1 MADSKLD
8 PNKSYGWTGKILRV
22 NLTDKTVSVSP
33 TDPYK
38 GYIGGM
44 GLANKIMYDEVA
56 PGTDPL
62 APENKVVFAVGPLT
76 ATGVPLAG
84 RTTIASLS
92 TYTKDHQVVDAH
104 CGGMI
109 GAAIKKAG
117 WDAIVIEGASDEPV
131 YLKIDDDNVE
141 IKPADQVWGLGTRAT
156 TEALSRK
163 EGTDFCVATIGPAGE
178 NLLPYACI
186 INSRN
191 HSAGAGA
198 AAVMGSKKLKA
209 LVVRGTQPIY
219 VANPQEVA
227 DLSDYMLREIVGSN
241 NNHVVPSTQQEWA
254 EYFDKGSR
262 WTAQKGLTWALA
274 EGGPIDTGEPKPGE
288 INTVGYRCMKAFK
301 DEGPEAEKYTI
312 KMDGCHSCPI
322 HCYSDLRVP
331 ASAANGGYEITGN
344 TCVPNFPFTNY
355 MIKILGDNTS
365 VEAGSEDALI
375 WDQVFGSTMDDLGL
389 WCNYGQI
396 YRDIAHCYATGLLQK
411 VLPPEE
417 YAEINWEGFK
427 NNDPSMV
434 PPLLAKIAANDSE
447 IAYIGHGPI
456 VWTER
461 WNDPDWW
468 NTPASTLINVRGWP
482 VHHAHECFGQ
492 VGLLY
497 NMVFNRDDMI
507 HSAVNFQ
514 GCGLPFELK
523 QQIAAEVW
531 GDASAI
537 DPDKNY
543 TPMNEY
549 KANFAWW
556 SIVTDVLHDSLT
568 LCNWVWPMTMSPT
581 KARDYRGDL
590 DLEAKFMKAVTG
602 EDVTTED
609 LYKMGAKITTL
620 QRANTARGMVGANGQ
635 MGTNDFRN
643 VHDVVTEWPFTMDPD
658 IEVFTE
664 GTNKM
669 DKEDFQTA
677 LTMMYECFGWD
688 PELGCPTAECLDYYD
703 MPDVIHG
710 GRPRS
715 PPPSG
720 ITSPDSRPLLT
731 RAPKELPLRERS
743 PRKPVAGAPFL
754 HAPVARGVFLPSEKS
769 AYDIFASRA
778 AGRLRPNSKP
788 DALNRYF
795 LLFWKVSRLKHRS
808 PTHKNVQLI

>member
-38 GYIGGM
+38 EYLGGM
-44 GLANKIMYDEVA
+44 GIANKIMYDEVPA
-56 PGTDPL
+56 GTDPL
-62 APENKVVFAVGPLT
+62 SPENKIVFAVGPLT

-92 TYTKDHQVVDAH
+92 TYTTDHQVVDAH
-104 CGGMI
+104 TGGMI

-131 YLKIDDDNVE
+131 YLKIDDDDVE
-141 IKPADQVWGLGTRAT
+141 IKPADQVWGQGTRAT

-209 LVVRGTQPIY
+209 LVVRGSQPIY
-219 VANPQEVA
+219 VADPQEVA

-531 GDASAI
+531 DDASAI

-556 SIVTDVLHDSLT
+556 FIVTDVLHDSLT

-620 QRANTARGMVGANGQ
+620 QRANTARGMVGTNGQ
-635 MGTNDFRN
+635 MGTDDFRN

-703 MPDVIHG
+703 MPDVKEDLAALG
-710 GRPRS
+710 
-715 PPPSG
+715 
-720 ITSPDSRPLLT
+720 LL
-731 RAPKELPLRERS
+731 
-743 PRKPVAGAPFL
+743 
-754 HAPVARGVFLPSEKS
+754 
-769 AYDIFASRA
+769 
-778 AGRLRPNSKP
+778 P
-788 DALNRYF
+788 DA
-795 LLFWKVSRLKHRS
+795 
-808 PTHKNVQLI
+808 

>member
-191 HSAGAGA
+191 HSAGAGT
-198 AAVMGSKKLKA
+198 AAVLGSKKCKA

-643 VHDVVTEWPFTMDPD
+643 VHDVVTEWPFTIDPD

-703 MPDVIHG
+703 MPDVKEDLAALG
-710 GRPRS
+710 
-715 PPPSG
+715 
-720 ITSPDSRPLLT
+720 LL
-731 RAPKELPLRERS
+731 
-743 PRKPVAGAPFL
+743 
-754 HAPVARGVFLPSEKS
+754 
-769 AYDIFASRA
+769 
-778 AGRLRPNSKP
+778 P
-788 DALNRYF
+788 DA
-795 LLFWKVSRLKHRS
+795 
-808 PTHKNVQLI
+808 

>member
-131 YLKIDDDNVE
+131 YLKIDDDDVE

-191 HSAGAGA
+191 HSAGAGT
-198 AAVMGSKKLKA
+198 AAVLGSKKCKA
-209 LVVRGTQPIY
+209 LVVHGSQPIY
-219 VANPQEVA
+219 VADPQEVA

-703 MPDVIHG
+703 MPDVKEDLAALG
-710 GRPRS
+710 
-715 PPPSG
+715 
-720 ITSPDSRPLLT
+720 LL
-731 RAPKELPLRERS
+731 
-743 PRKPVAGAPFL
+743 
-754 HAPVARGVFLPSEKS
+754 
-769 AYDIFASRA
+769 
-778 AGRLRPNSKP
+778 P
-788 DALNRYF
+788 DA
-795 LLFWKVSRLKHRS
+795 
-808 PTHKNVQLI
+808 

>member
-38 GYIGGM
+38 EYLGGM
-44 GLANKIMYDEVA
+44 GIANKIMYDEVPA
-56 PGTDPL
+56 GTDPL
-62 APENKVVFAVGPLT
+62 SPENKIVFAVGPLT

-92 TYTKDHQVVDAH
+92 TYTTDHQVVDAH
-104 CGGMI
+104 TGGMI
-109 GAAIKKAG
+109 GA
-117 WDAIVIEGASDEPV
+117 
-131 YLKIDDDNVE
+131 
-141 IKPADQVWGLGTRAT
+141 
-156 TEALSRK
+156 
-163 EGTDFCVATIGPAGE
+163 ATIGPAGE

-209 LVVRGTQPIY
+209 LVVRGSQPIY
-219 VANPQEVA
+219 VADPQEVA

-703 MPDVIHG
+703 MPDVKEDLAALG
-710 GRPRS
+710 
-715 PPPSG
+715 
-720 ITSPDSRPLLT
+720 LL
-731 RAPKELPLRERS
+731 
-743 PRKPVAGAPFL
+743 
-754 HAPVARGVFLPSEKS
+754 
-769 AYDIFASRA
+769 
-778 AGRLRPNSKP
+778 P
-788 DALNRYF
+788 DA
-795 LLFWKVSRLKHRS
+795 
-808 PTHKNVQLI
+808 

>member
-191 HSAGAGA
+191 HSAGAGT
-198 AAVMGSKKLKA
+198 AAVLGSKKCKA

-688 PELGCPTAECLDYYD
+688 PELGCPTTECLDYYD
-703 MPDVIHG
+703 MPDVKEDLAALG
-710 GRPRS
+710 
-715 PPPSG
+715 
-720 ITSPDSRPLLT
+720 LL
-731 RAPKELPLRERS
+731 
-743 PRKPVAGAPFL
+743 
-754 HAPVARGVFLPSEKS
+754 
-769 AYDIFASRA
+769 
-778 AGRLRPNSKP
+778 P
-788 DALNRYF
+788 DA
-795 LLFWKVSRLKHRS
+795 
-808 PTHKNVQLI
+808 

>member
-191 HSAGAGA
+191 HSAGAGT
-198 AAVMGSKKLKA
+198 AAVLGSKKCKA

-241 NNHVVPSTQQEWA
+241 NDHVVPSTQQEWA

-703 MPDVIHG
+703 MPDVKEDLAALG
-710 GRPRS
+710 
-715 PPPSG
+715 
-720 ITSPDSRPLLT
+720 LL
-731 RAPKELPLRERS
+731 
-743 PRKPVAGAPFL
+743 
-754 HAPVARGVFLPSEKS
+754 
-769 AYDIFASRA
+769 
-778 AGRLRPNSKP
+778 P
-788 DALNRYF
+788 DA
-795 LLFWKVSRLKHRS
+795 
-808 PTHKNVQLI
+808 

>member
-38 GYIGGM
+38 EYLGGM
-44 GLANKIMYDEVA
+44 GIANKIMYDEVPA
-56 PGTDPL
+56 GTDPL
-62 APENKVVFAVGPLT
+62 SPENKIVFAVGPLT

-92 TYTKDHQVVDAH
+92 TYTTDHQVVDAH
-104 CGGMI
+104 TGGMI

-131 YLKIDDDNVE
+131 YLKIDDDDVE
-141 IKPADQVWGLGTRAT
+141 IKSADQVWGQGTRAT

-209 LVVRGTQPIY
+209 LVVRGSQPIY
-219 VANPQEVA
+219 VADPQEVA

-531 GDASAI
+531 DDASAI

-620 QRANTARGMVGANGQ
+620 QRANTARGMVGTNGQ

-688 PELGCPTAECLDYYD
+688 PELGCPTADCLDYYD
-703 MPDVIHG
+703 MPDVKEDLAALG
-710 GRPRS
+710 
-715 PPPSG
+715 
-720 ITSPDSRPLLT
+720 LL
-731 RAPKELPLRERS
+731 
-743 PRKPVAGAPFL
+743 
-754 HAPVARGVFLPSEKS
+754 
-769 AYDIFASRA
+769 
-778 AGRLRPNSKP
+778 P
-788 DALNRYF
+788 DA
-795 LLFWKVSRLKHRS
+795 
-808 PTHKNVQLI
+808 

>member
-38 GYIGGM
+38 EYLGGM
-44 GLANKIMYDEVA
+44 GIANKIMYDEVPA
-56 PGTDPL
+56 GTDPL
-62 APENKVVFAVGPLT
+62 SPENKIVFAVGPLT

-92 TYTKDHQVVDAH
+92 TYTTDHQVVDAH
-104 CGGMI
+104 TGGMI

-131 YLKIDDDNVE
+131 YLKIDDDDVE
-141 IKPADQVWGLGTRAT
+141 IKPADQVWGQGTRAT

-209 LVVRGTQPIY
+209 LVVRGSQPIY
-219 VANPQEVA
+219 VADPQEVA

-688 PELGCPTAECLDYYD
+688 PDLGCPTAECLDYYD
-703 MPDVIHG
+703 MPDVKEDLAALG
-710 GRPRS
+710 
-715 PPPSG
+715 
-720 ITSPDSRPLLT
+720 LL
-731 RAPKELPLRERS
+731 
-743 PRKPVAGAPFL
+743 
-754 HAPVARGVFLPSEKS
+754 
-769 AYDIFASRA
+769 
-778 AGRLRPNSKP
+778 P
-788 DALNRYF
+788 DA
-795 LLFWKVSRLKHRS
+795 
-808 PTHKNVQLI
+808 

>member
-131 YLKIDDDNVE
+131 YLKIDDDDVE

-191 HSAGAGA
+191 HSAGAGT
-198 AAVMGSKKLKA
+198 AAVLGSKKCKA

-602 EDVTTED
+602 EEVTTED

-703 MPDVIHG
+703 MPDVKEDLAALG
-710 GRPRS
+710 
-715 PPPSG
+715 
-720 ITSPDSRPLLT
+720 LL
-731 RAPKELPLRERS
+731 
-743 PRKPVAGAPFL
+743 
-754 HAPVARGVFLPSEKS
+754 
-769 AYDIFASRA
+769 
-778 AGRLRPNSKP
+778 P
-788 DALNRYF
+788 DA
-795 LLFWKVSRLKHRS
+795 
-808 PTHKNVQLI
+808 

>member
-38 GYIGGM
+38 EYLGGM
-44 GLANKIMYDEVA
+44 GIANKIMYDEVPA
-56 PGTDPL
+56 GTDPL
-62 APENKVVFAVGPLT
+62 SPENKIVFAVGPLT

-92 TYTKDHQVVDAH
+92 TYTTDHHVVDAH
-104 CGGMI
+104 TGGMI

-131 YLKIDDDNVE
+131 YLKIDDDDVE
-141 IKPADQVWGLGTRAT
+141 IKPADQVWGQGTRAT

-209 LVVRGTQPIY
+209 LVVRGSQPIY
-219 VANPQEVA
+219 VADPQEVA

-556 SIVTDVLHDSLT
+556 FIVTDVLHDSLT

-620 QRANTARGMVGANGQ
+620 QRANTARGMVGTNGQ
-635 MGTNDFRN
+635 MGTDDFRN

-703 MPDVIHG
+703 MPDVKEDLAALG
-710 GRPRS
+710 
-715 PPPSG
+715 
-720 ITSPDSRPLLT
+720 LL
-731 RAPKELPLRERS
+731 
-743 PRKPVAGAPFL
+743 
-754 HAPVARGVFLPSEKS
+754 
-769 AYDIFASRA
+769 
-778 AGRLRPNSKP
+778 P
-788 DALNRYF
+788 DA
-795 LLFWKVSRLKHRS
+795 
-808 PTHKNVQLI
+808 

>member
-38 GYIGGM
+38 EYLGGM
-44 GLANKIMYDEVA
+44 GIANKIMYDEVPA
-56 PGTDPL
+56 GTDPL
-62 APENKVVFAVGPLT
+62 SPENKIVFAVGPLT

-92 TYTKDHQVVDAH
+92 TYTTDHQVVDAH
-104 CGGMI
+104 TGGMI

-131 YLKIDDDNVE
+131 YLKIDDDDIE
-141 IKPADQVWGLGTRAT
+141 IKPADQVWGQGTRAT

-209 LVVRGTQPIY
+209 LVVRGSQPIY
-219 VANPQEVA
+219 VADPQEVA

-447 IAYIGHGPI
+447 FAYIGHGPI

-703 MPDVIHG
+703 MPDVKEDLAALG
-710 GRPRS
+710 
-715 PPPSG
+715 
-720 ITSPDSRPLLT
+720 LL
-731 RAPKELPLRERS
+731 
-743 PRKPVAGAPFL
+743 
-754 HAPVARGVFLPSEKS
+754 
-769 AYDIFASRA
+769 
-778 AGRLRPNSKP
+778 P
-788 DALNRYF
+788 DA
-795 LLFWKVSRLKHRS
+795 
-808 PTHKNVQLI
+808 

>member
-38 GYIGGM
+38 EYLGGM
-44 GLANKIMYDEVA
+44 GIANKIMYDEVPA
-56 PGTDPL
+56 GTDPL
-62 APENKVVFAVGPLT
+62 SPENKIVFAVGPLT

-92 TYTKDHQVVDAH
+92 TYTTDHQVVDAH
-104 CGGMI
+104 TGGMI

-209 LVVRGTQPIY
+209 LVVRGSQPIY
-219 VANPQEVA
+219 VADPQEVA

-677 LTMMYECFGWD
+677 LTMMCECFGWD

-703 MPDVIHG
+703 MPDVKEDLAALG
-710 GRPRS
+710 
-715 PPPSG
+715 
-720 ITSPDSRPLLT
+720 LL
-731 RAPKELPLRERS
+731 
-743 PRKPVAGAPFL
+743 
-754 HAPVARGVFLPSEKS
+754 
-769 AYDIFASRA
+769 
-778 AGRLRPNSKP
+778 P
-788 DALNRYF
+788 DA
-795 LLFWKVSRLKHRS
+795 
-808 PTHKNVQLI
+808 

>member
-38 GYIGGM
+38 EYLGGM
-44 GLANKIMYDEVA
+44 GIANKIMYDEVPA
-56 PGTDPL
+56 GTDPL
-62 APENKVVFAVGPLT
+62 SPENKIVFAVGPLT

-92 TYTKDHQVVDAH
+92 TYTTDHQVVDAH
-104 CGGMI
+104 TGGMI

-131 YLKIDDDNVE
+131 YLKIDDDDVE
-141 IKPADQVWGLGTRAT
+141 IKSADQVWGQGTRAT

-209 LVVRGTQPIY
+209 LVVRGSQPIY
-219 VANPQEVA
+219 VADPQEVA

-531 GDASAI
+531 DDASAI

-620 QRANTARGMVGANGQ
+620 QRANTARGMVGTNGQ

-688 PELGCPTAECLDYYD
+688 PRRPSAWTTTTCPT
-703 MPDVIHG
+703 
-710 GRPRS
+710 
-715 PPPSG
+715 
-720 ITSPDSRPLLT
+720 
-731 RAPKELPLRERS
+731 
-743 PRKPVAGAPFL
+743 
-754 HAPVARGVFLPSEKS
+754 
-769 AYDIFASRA
+769 
-778 AGRLRPNSKP
+778 
-788 DALNRYF
+788 
-795 LLFWKVSRLKHRS
+795 
-808 PTHKNVQLI
+808 

>member
-38 GYIGGM
+38 EYLGGM
-44 GLANKIMYDEVA
+44 GIANKIMYDEVPA
-56 PGTDPL
+56 GTDPL
-62 APENKVVFAVGPLT
+62 SPENKIVFAVGPLT

-92 TYTKDHQVVDAH
+92 TYTTDHQVVDAH
-104 CGGMI
+104 TGGMI

-131 YLKIDDDNVE
+131 YLKIDDDDIE
-141 IKPADQVWGLGTRAT
+141 IKPADQVWGQGTRAT

-209 LVVRGTQPIY
+209 LVVRGSQPIY
-219 VANPQEVA
+219 VADPQEVA

-274 EGGPIDTGEPKPGE
+274 EGGAIDTGEPKPGE

-703 MPDVIHG
+703 MPAVKEDLAALG
-710 GRPRS
+710 
-715 PPPSG
+715 
-720 ITSPDSRPLLT
+720 LL
-731 RAPKELPLRERS
+731 
-743 PRKPVAGAPFL
+743 
-754 HAPVARGVFLPSEKS
+754 
-769 AYDIFASRA
+769 
-778 AGRLRPNSKP
+778 P
-788 DALNRYF
+788 DA
-795 LLFWKVSRLKHRS
+795 
-808 PTHKNVQLI
+808 

>member
-38 GYIGGM
+38 EYLGGM
-44 GLANKIMYDEVA
+44 GIANKIMYDEVPA
-56 PGTDPL
+56 GTDPL
-62 APENKVVFAVGPLT
+62 SPENKIVFAVGPLT

-92 TYTKDHQVVDAH
+92 TYTTDHQVVDAH
-104 CGGMI
+104 TGGRI

-131 YLKIDDDNVE
+131 YLKIDDDDVE
-141 IKPADQVWGLGTRAT
+141 IKPADQVWGQGTRAT

-209 LVVRGTQPIY
+209 LVVRGSQPIY
-219 VANPQEVA
+219 VADPQEVA

-703 MPDVIHG
+703 MPDVKEDLAALG
-710 GRPRS
+710 
-715 PPPSG
+715 
-720 ITSPDSRPLLT
+720 LL
-731 RAPKELPLRERS
+731 
-743 PRKPVAGAPFL
+743 
-754 HAPVARGVFLPSEKS
+754 
-769 AYDIFASRA
+769 
-778 AGRLRPNSKP
+778 P
-788 DALNRYF
+788 DA
-795 LLFWKVSRLKHRS
+795 
-808 PTHKNVQLI
+808 

>member
-1 MADSKLD
+1 MADT
-8 PNKSYGWTGKILRV
+8 KSYGWAGKILRV
-22 NLTDKTVSVSP
+22 NLTTGSITTEP
-33 TDPYK
+33 TAPYED
-38 GYIGGM
+38 YIGGM
-44 GLANKIMYDEVA
+44 GLANKIIYDEVA

-62 APENKVVFAVGPLT
+62 SEDAKIVYAVGPLT

-84 RTTIASLS
+84 RTTICFLS
-92 TYTKDHQVVDAH
+92 TYTTDYQVVDAH
-104 CGGMI
+104 CGGMF
-109 GAAIKKAG
+109 GAKVKMAG
-117 WDAIVIEGASDEPV
+117 YDAIIVEGKSDKPV
-131 YLKIDDDNVE
+131 YLNIKNDKVE
-141 IKPADQVWGLGTRAT
+141 IKDGSMVWGLGTRAT
-156 TEALSRK
+156 TEVLNRL
-163 EGTDFCVATIGPAGE
+163 EGVSACVATIGPAGE
-178 NLLPYACI
+178 NLLPYACMM
-186 INSRN
+186 NSRN
-191 HSAGAGA
+191 HSAGAGLGT
-198 AAVMGSKKLKA
+198 VMGSKKLKA
-209 LVVRGTQPIY
+209 LVVEGSGT
-219 VANPQEVA
+219 VNVKDPQALA

-254 EYFDKGSR
+254 EYYDKGTR
-262 WTAQKGLTWALA
+262 WTARKGLYWADA
-274 EGGPIDTGEPKPGE
+274 EGDPIETGEPKPGE
-288 INTVGYRCMKAFK
+288 INTVGYRCMKTTK

-312 KMDGCHSCPI
+312 KMNGCHSCPI
-322 HCYSDLRVP
+322 HCYSDMRVP
-331 ASAANGGYEITGN
+331 NAKKNGGFEITGN

-703 MPDVIHG
+703 MPDVKEDLAAL
-710 GRPRS
+710 S
-715 PPPSG
+715 
-720 ITSPDSRPLLT
+720 LL
-731 RAPKELPLRERS
+731 
-743 PRKPVAGAPFL
+743 
-754 HAPVARGVFLPSEKS
+754 
-769 AYDIFASRA
+769 
-778 AGRLRPNSKP
+778 P
-788 DALNRYF
+788 DA
-795 LLFWKVSRLKHRS
+795 
-808 PTHKNVQLI
+808 

>member
-38 GYIGGM
+38 EYLGGM
-44 GLANKIMYDEVA
+44 GIANKIMYDEVPA
-56 PGTDPL
+56 GTDPL
-62 APENKVVFAVGPLT
+62 SPENKIVFAVGPLT

-92 TYTKDHQVVDAH
+92 TYTTDHQVVDAH
-104 CGGMI
+104 TGGMI

-131 YLKIDDDNVE
+131 YLKIDDDDIE
-141 IKPADQVWGLGTRAT
+141 IKPADQVWGQGTRAT

-209 LVVRGTQPIY
+209 LVVRGSQPIY
-219 VANPQEVA
+219 VADPQEVA
-227 DLSDYMLREIVGSN
+227 DLSDYMLCEIVGSN

-703 MPDVIHG
+703 MPDVKEDLAALG
-710 GRPRS
+710 
-715 PPPSG
+715 
-720 ITSPDSRPLLT
+720 LL
-731 RAPKELPLRERS
+731 
-743 PRKPVAGAPFL
+743 
-754 HAPVARGVFLPSEKS
+754 
-769 AYDIFASRA
+769 
-778 AGRLRPNSKP
+778 P
-788 DALNRYF
+788 DA
-795 LLFWKVSRLKHRS
+795 
-808 PTHKNVQLI
+808 

>member
-38 GYIGGM
+38 EYLGGM
-44 GLANKIMYDEVA
+44 GIANKIMYDEVPA
-56 PGTDPL
+56 GTDPL
-62 APENKVVFAVGPLT
+62 SPENKIVFAVGPLT

-92 TYTKDHQVVDAH
+92 TYTTDHQVVDAH
-104 CGGMI
+104 TGGMI

-131 YLKIDDDNVE
+131 YLKIDDDDVE
-141 IKPADQVWGLGTRAT
+141 IKPADQVWGQGTRAT

-209 LVVRGTQPIY
+209 LVVRGSQPIY
-219 VANPQEVA
+219 VADPQEVA

-355 MIKILGDNTS
+355 MIKILGGNTS

-703 MPDVIHG
+703 MPDVKEDLAALG
-710 GRPRS
+710 
-715 PPPSG
+715 
-720 ITSPDSRPLLT
+720 LL
-731 RAPKELPLRERS
+731 
-743 PRKPVAGAPFL
+743 
-754 HAPVARGVFLPSEKS
+754 
-769 AYDIFASRA
+769 
-778 AGRLRPNSKP
+778 P
-788 DALNRYF
+788 DA
-795 LLFWKVSRLKHRS
+795 
-808 PTHKNVQLI
+808 

>member
-38 GYIGGM
+38 EYLGGM
-44 GLANKIMYDEVA
+44 GIANKIMYDEVPA
-56 PGTDPL
+56 GTDPL
-62 APENKVVFAVGPLT
+62 SPENKIVFAVGPLT

-92 TYTKDHQVVDAH
+92 TYTTDHQVVDAH
-104 CGGMI
+104 TGGMI

-131 YLKIDDDNVE
+131 YLKIDDDDVE
-141 IKPADQVWGLGTRAT
+141 IKPADQVWGQGTRAT

-209 LVVRGTQPIY
+209 LVVRGSQPIY
-219 VANPQEVA
+219 VADPQEVA

-468 NTPASTLINVRGWP
+468 NTPASTLINVRCWP

-703 MPDVIHG
+703 MPDVKEDLAALG
-710 GRPRS
+710 
-715 PPPSG
+715 
-720 ITSPDSRPLLT
+720 LL
-731 RAPKELPLRERS
+731 
-743 PRKPVAGAPFL
+743 
-754 HAPVARGVFLPSEKS
+754 
-769 AYDIFASRA
+769 
-778 AGRLRPNSKP
+778 P
-788 DALNRYF
+788 DA
-795 LLFWKVSRLKHRS
+795 
-808 PTHKNVQLI
+808 

>member
-38 GYIGGM
+38 EYLGGM
-44 GLANKIMYDEVA
+44 GIANKIMYDDVPA
-56 PGTDPL
+56 GTDPL
-62 APENKVVFAVGPLT
+62 SPENKIVFAVGPLT

-92 TYTKDHQVVDAH
+92 TYTTDHQVVDAH
-104 CGGMI
+104 TGGMI

-131 YLKIDDDNVE
+131 YLKIDDDDIE
-141 IKPADQVWGLGTRAT
+141 IKPADQVWGQGTRAT

-209 LVVRGTQPIY
+209 LVVRGSQPIY
-219 VANPQEVA
+219 VADPQEVA

-703 MPDVIHG
+703 MPDVKEDLAALG
-710 GRPRS
+710 
-715 PPPSG
+715 
-720 ITSPDSRPLLT
+720 LL
-731 RAPKELPLRERS
+731 
-743 PRKPVAGAPFL
+743 
-754 HAPVARGVFLPSEKS
+754 
-769 AYDIFASRA
+769 
-778 AGRLRPNSKP
+778 P
-788 DALNRYF
+788 DA
-795 LLFWKVSRLKHRS
+795 
-808 PTHKNVQLI
+808 

>member
-38 GYIGGM
+38 EYLGGM
-44 GLANKIMYDEVA
+44 GIANKIMYDEVPA
-56 PGTDPL
+56 GTDPL
-62 APENKVVFAVGPLT
+62 SPENKIVFAVGPLT

-92 TYTKDHQVVDAH
+92 TYTTDHQVVDAH
-104 CGGMI
+104 TGGMI

-131 YLKIDDDNVE
+131 YLKIDDDDIE
-141 IKPADQVWGLGTRAT
+141 IKPADQVWGQGTRAT

-209 LVVRGTQPIY
+209 LVVRGSQPIY
-219 VANPQEVA
+219 VADPQEVA

-301 DEGPEAEKYTI
+301 DEGPEAERYTI

-703 MPDVIHG
+703 MPDVKEDLAALG
-710 GRPRS
+710 
-715 PPPSG
+715 
-720 ITSPDSRPLLT
+720 LL
-731 RAPKELPLRERS
+731 
-743 PRKPVAGAPFL
+743 
-754 HAPVARGVFLPSEKS
+754 
-769 AYDIFASRA
+769 
-778 AGRLRPNSKP
+778 P
-788 DALNRYF
+788 DA
-795 LLFWKVSRLKHRS
+795 
-808 PTHKNVQLI
+808 

>member
-38 GYIGGM
+38 EYLGGM
-44 GLANKIMYDEVA
+44 GIANKIMYDEVPA
-56 PGTDPL
+56 GTDPL
-62 APENKVVFAVGPLT
+62 SPENKIVFAVGPLT

-92 TYTKDHQVVDAH
+92 TYTTDHQVVDAH
-104 CGGMI
+104 TGGMI

-131 YLKIDDDNVE
+131 YLKIDDDDIE
-141 IKPADQVWGLGTRAT
+141 IKPADQVWGQGTRAT

-209 LVVRGTQPIY
+209 LVVRGSQPIY
-219 VANPQEVA
+219 VADPQEVA

-274 EGGPIDTGEPKPGE
+274 EGGPIDTGEPKPYE
-288 INTVGYRCMKAFK
+288 LNTVGYRCMKAFK

-703 MPDVIHG
+703 MPDVKEDLAALG
-710 GRPRS
+710 
-715 PPPSG
+715 
-720 ITSPDSRPLLT
+720 LL
-731 RAPKELPLRERS
+731 
-743 PRKPVAGAPFL
+743 
-754 HAPVARGVFLPSEKS
+754 
-769 AYDIFASRA
+769 
-778 AGRLRPNSKP
+778 P
-788 DALNRYF
+788 DA
-795 LLFWKVSRLKHRS
+795 
-808 PTHKNVQLI
+808 

>member
-191 HSAGAGA
+191 HSAGAGT
-198 AAVMGSKKLKA
+198 AAVLGSKKCKA

-590 DLEAKFMKAVTG
+590 DLEVKFMKAVTG

-703 MPDVIHG
+703 MPDVKEDLAALG
-710 GRPRS
+710 
-715 PPPSG
+715 
-720 ITSPDSRPLLT
+720 LL
-731 RAPKELPLRERS
+731 
-743 PRKPVAGAPFL
+743 
-754 HAPVARGVFLPSEKS
+754 
-769 AYDIFASRA
+769 
-778 AGRLRPNSKP
+778 P
-788 DALNRYF
+788 DA
-795 LLFWKVSRLKHRS
+795 
-808 PTHKNVQLI
+808 

>member
-38 GYIGGM
+38 EYLGGM
-44 GLANKIMYDEVA
+44 GIANKIMYDEVPA
-56 PGTDPL
+56 GTDPL
-62 APENKVVFAVGPLT
+62 SPENKIVFAVGPLT

-92 TYTKDHQVVDAH
+92 TYTTDHQVVDAH
-104 CGGMI
+104 TGGMI

-131 YLKIDDDNVE
+131 YLKIDDDDIE
-141 IKPADQVWGLGTRAT
+141 IKPADQVWGQGTRAT

-191 HSAGAGA
+191 HSAGAGT
-198 AAVMGSKKLKA
+198 AAVLGSKKCKA

-703 MPDVIHG
+703 MPDVKEDLAALG
-710 GRPRS
+710 
-715 PPPSG
+715 
-720 ITSPDSRPLLT
+720 LL
-731 RAPKELPLRERS
+731 
-743 PRKPVAGAPFL
+743 
-754 HAPVARGVFLPSEKS
+754 
-769 AYDIFASRA
+769 
-778 AGRLRPNSKP
+778 P
-788 DALNRYF
+788 DA
-795 LLFWKVSRLKHRS
+795 
-808 PTHKNVQLI
+808 

>member
-38 GYIGGM
+38 EYLGGM
-44 GLANKIMYDEVA
+44 GIANKIMYDEVPA
-56 PGTDPL
+56 GTDPL
-62 APENKVVFAVGPLT
+62 SPENKIVFAVGPLT

-92 TYTKDHQVVDAH
+92 TYTTDHQVVDAH
-104 CGGMI
+104 TGGMI

-131 YLKIDDDNVE
+131 YLKIDDDDIE
-141 IKPADQVWGLGTRAT
+141 IKPGDQVWGQGTRAT

-209 LVVRGTQPIY
+209 LVVRGSQPIY
-219 VANPQEVA
+219 VADPQEVA

-703 MPDVIHG
+703 MPDVKEDLAALG
-710 GRPRS
+710 
-715 PPPSG
+715 
-720 ITSPDSRPLLT
+720 LL
-731 RAPKELPLRERS
+731 
-743 PRKPVAGAPFL
+743 
-754 HAPVARGVFLPSEKS
+754 
-769 AYDIFASRA
+769 
-778 AGRLRPNSKP
+778 P
-788 DALNRYF
+788 DA
-795 LLFWKVSRLKHRS
+795 
-808 PTHKNVQLI
+808 

>member
-38 GYIGGM
+38 EYLGGM
-44 GLANKIMYDEVA
+44 GIANKIMYDEVPA
-56 PGTDPL
+56 GTDPL
-62 APENKVVFAVGPLT
+62 SPENKIVFAVGPLT

-92 TYTKDHQVVDAH
+92 TYTTDHQVVDAH
-104 CGGMI
+104 TGGMI

-131 YLKIDDDNVE
+131 YLKIDDDDVE
-141 IKPADQVWGLGTRAT
+141 IKSADQVWGQGTRAT

-209 LVVRGTQPIY
+209 LVVRGSQPIY
-219 VANPQEVA
+219 VADPQEVA

-531 GDASAI
+531 DDASAI

-549 KANFAWW
+549 KANFAW
-556 SIVTDVLHDSLT
+556 
-568 LCNWVWPMTMSPT
+568 
-581 KARDYRGDL
+581 
-590 DLEAKFMKAVTG
+590 
-602 EDVTTED
+602 
-609 LYKMGAKITTL
+609 
-620 QRANTARGMVGANGQ
+620 
-635 MGTNDFRN
+635 
-643 VHDVVTEWPFTMDPD
+643 
-658 IEVFTE
+658 
-664 GTNKM
+664 
-669 DKEDFQTA
+669 
-677 LTMMYECFGWD
+677 
-688 PELGCPTAECLDYYD
+688 
-703 MPDVIHG
+703 
-710 GRPRS
+710 
-715 PPPSG
+715 
-720 ITSPDSRPLLT
+720 
-731 RAPKELPLRERS
+731 
-743 PRKPVAGAPFL
+743 
-754 HAPVARGVFLPSEKS
+754 
-769 AYDIFASRA
+769 
-778 AGRLRPNSKP
+778 
-788 DALNRYF
+788 
-795 LLFWKVSRLKHRS
+795 
-808 PTHKNVQLI
+808 

>member
-38 GYIGGM
+38 EYLGGM
-44 GLANKIMYDEVA
+44 GIANKIMYDEVPA
-56 PGTDPL
+56 GTDPL
-62 APENKVVFAVGPLT
+62 SPENKIVFAVGPLT

-92 TYTKDHQVVDAH
+92 TYTTDHQVVDAH
-104 CGGMI
+104 TGGMI

-131 YLKIDDDNVE
+131 YLKIDDDDIE
-141 IKPADQVWGLGTRAT
+141 IKPADQVWGQGTRAT

-209 LVVRGTQPIY
+209 LVVRGSQPIY
-219 VANPQEVA
+219 VADPQEVA

-301 DEGPEAEKYTI
+301 DEGPETEKYTI

-703 MPDVIHG
+703 MPDVKEDLAALG
-710 GRPRS
+710 
-715 PPPSG
+715 
-720 ITSPDSRPLLT
+720 LL
-731 RAPKELPLRERS
+731 
-743 PRKPVAGAPFL
+743 
-754 HAPVARGVFLPSEKS
+754 
-769 AYDIFASRA
+769 
-778 AGRLRPNSKP
+778 P
-788 DALNRYF
+788 DA
-795 LLFWKVSRLKHRS
+795 
-808 PTHKNVQLI
+808 

>member
-38 GYIGGM
+38 EYLGGM
-44 GLANKIMYDEVA
+44 GIANKIMYDEVPA
-56 PGTDPL
+56 GTDPL
-62 APENKVVFAVGPLT
+62 SPENKIVFAVGPLT

-92 TYTKDHQVVDAH
+92 TYTTDHQVVDAH
-104 CGGMI
+104 TGGMI

-131 YLKIDDDNVE
+131 YLKIDDDDIE
-141 IKPADQVWGLGTRAT
+141 IKPADQVWGQGTRAT

-209 LVVRGTQPIY
+209 LVVRGSQPIY
-219 VANPQEVA
+219 VADPQEVA

-549 KANFAWW
+549 TANFAWW

-703 MPDVIHG
+703 MPDVKEDLAALG
-710 GRPRS
+710 
-715 PPPSG
+715 
-720 ITSPDSRPLLT
+720 LL
-731 RAPKELPLRERS
+731 
-743 PRKPVAGAPFL
+743 
-754 HAPVARGVFLPSEKS
+754 
-769 AYDIFASRA
+769 
-778 AGRLRPNSKP
+778 P
-788 DALNRYF
+788 DA
-795 LLFWKVSRLKHRS
+795 
-808 PTHKNVQLI
+808 

>member
-38 GYIGGM
+38 GYIGGR

-191 HSAGAGA
+191 HSAGAGT
-198 AAVMGSKKLKA
+198 AAVLGSKKCKA

-703 MPDVIHG
+703 MPDV
-710 GRPRS
+710 
-715 PPPSG
+715 
-720 ITSPDSRPLLT
+720 
-731 RAPKELPLRERS
+731 KEDL
-743 PRKPVAGAPFL
+743 A
-754 HAPVARGVFLPSEKS
+754 ARGL
-769 AYDIFASRA
+769 
-778 AGRLRPNSKP
+778 LP
-788 DALNRYF
+788 DA
-795 LLFWKVSRLKHRS
+795 
-808 PTHKNVQLI
+808 

>member
-22 NLTDKTVSVSP
+22 NLTDKTVSASP

-38 GYIGGM
+38 EYLGGM
-44 GLANKIMYDEVA
+44 GIANKIMYDEVPA
-56 PGTDPL
+56 GTDPL
-62 APENKVVFAVGPLT
+62 SPENKIVFAVGPLT

-92 TYTKDHQVVDAH
+92 TYTTDHQVVDAH
-104 CGGMI
+104 TGGMI

-131 YLKIDDDNVE
+131 YLKIDDDDIE
-141 IKPADQVWGLGTRAT
+141 IKPADQVWGQGTRAT

-209 LVVRGTQPIY
+209 LVVRGSQPIY
-219 VANPQEVA
+219 VADPQEVA

-703 MPDVIHG
+703 MPDVKEDLAALG
-710 GRPRS
+710 
-715 PPPSG
+715 
-720 ITSPDSRPLLT
+720 LL
-731 RAPKELPLRERS
+731 
-743 PRKPVAGAPFL
+743 
-754 HAPVARGVFLPSEKS
+754 
-769 AYDIFASRA
+769 
-778 AGRLRPNSKP
+778 P
-788 DALNRYF
+788 DA
-795 LLFWKVSRLKHRS
+795 
-808 PTHKNVQLI
+808 